1 MGQIQPTP
9 KSLLIIAVTSRYEEA
24 LRWSCDRAIQQWGPI
39 AITSTPFAFSET
51 DYYQKTMG
59 PDLLKQFVA
68 MAELIDPGSL
78 PSIKHLTNQWEEE
91 YATTTGWSESR
102 PLNLDPGYVTDA
114 KLVLASTK
122 NHAHRIYLDSGIY
135 AEVTLYYQGRQ
146 WKHWNWT
153 YPDYRRLDYH
163 EFFASCREY
172 YLDHSRR

>member
-1 MGQIQPTP
+1 MGANCDYEPFFFIYGNG
-9 KSLLIIAVTSRYEEA
+9 LLSKNHGARSV
-24 LRWSCDRAIQQWGPI
+24 
-39 AITSTPFAFSET
+39 ET
-51 DYYQKTMG
+51 VCRHRRTYRSG
-59 PDLLKQFVA
+59 QFV
-68 MAELIDPGSL
+68 IDQTP
-78 PSIKHLTNQWEEE
+78 NQPWEEE
-91 YATTTGWSESR
+91 YATTTEWPESR

-153 YPDYRRLDYH
+153 YPDYRRSDYY
-163 EFFASCREY
+163 EFFTSCREY